1 MTTRTN
7 WLSAAVLTVALY
19 VAPASAQSLQCVNT
33 DSTEA
38 VAITA
43 VATAVNAAQ
52 TAADTTRNAL
62 TTLNLFTILA
72 ATQQNTSA
80 LLAVAQAE
88 AAVALLTPSALTT
101 DLRGPLATATSG
113 VSSLRDAT
121 TSLLAGNPGAA
132 QQAFT
137 VALGQVDSAVGLARS
152 LPPLCRP

>member
-19 VAPASAQSLQCVNT
+19 VAPASAQSQQCVDT
-33 DSTEA
+33 HSTEA

-43 VATAVNAAQ
+43 VTTAVNAAQ
-52 TAADTTRNAL
+52 AAAATTREAL
-62 TTLNLFTILA
+62 TTLNLFSLLA

-80 LLAVAQAE
+80 LLALAQAE
-88 AAVALLTPSALTT
+88 AAVALLAPSALTT

-113 VSSLRDAT
+113 VSALRDAST
-121 TSLLAGNPGAA
+121 ALLAGNPGAA

-137 VALGQVDSAVGLARS
+137 VALGQVESAVGMARS
-152 LPPLCRP
+152 LPPLCR

>member
-19 VAPASAQSLQCVNT
+19 VVPASAQSAQCVNA

-38 VAITA
+38 VAVTA
-43 VATAVNAAQ
+43 VTTAVNAAR

-62 TTLNLFTILA
+62 ASLNLFTILA

-88 AAVALLTPSALTT
+88 AAVAMLAPSALTT
-101 DLRGPLATATSG
+101 DLRAPLATVTSG
-113 VSSLRDAT
+113 VSNLRDAT
-121 TSLLAGNPGAA
+121 SLLLAGNPGAA

-152 LPPLCRP
+152 LPPLCQ